1 MNGFIFSFNA
11 RSSIKTDDLID
22 FFASWMDD
30 LIDFFGL
37 IKMQPFSSISILF
50 WNTRL
55 VGIICHRGFKNRYGQ
70 RIRKWTNY

>member
-11 RSSIKTDDLID
+11 RSSIKT
-22 FFASWMDD
+22 DD

-70 RIRKWTNY
+70 RIRKWTSY